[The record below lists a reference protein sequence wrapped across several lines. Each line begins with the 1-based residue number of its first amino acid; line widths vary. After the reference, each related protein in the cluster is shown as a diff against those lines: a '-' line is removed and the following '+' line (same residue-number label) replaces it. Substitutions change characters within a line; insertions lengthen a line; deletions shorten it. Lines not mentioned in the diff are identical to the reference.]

1 MLRSF
6 AAMRRARSMCRRAI
20 VIPLNEA
27 RAGRS
32 ALTKHDRRDR
42 EKSSRELDVYPWT
55 FNSTYRLIGL
65 IWRQLTGQAYRY
77 AFSAACTDDY
87 QVNDLTA
94 VLSTQR
100 ILQIGNVARTRAVD
114 SND

>member
-20 VIPLNEA
+20 VIPLNEV
-27 RAGRS
+27 RASR
-32 ALTKHDRRDR
+32 ALTKHDPRDR
-42 EKSSRELDVYPWT
+42 KKSSLELDVCPWT
-55 FNSTYRLIGL
+55 FNSIYRLIGL
-65 IWRQLTGQAYRY
+65 IWPQLTGQAYRY

-87 QVNDLTA
+87 QVNDFTA

-100 ILQIGNVARTRAVD
+100 VLQIGNVARTLAVD